1 MTLVEVVIGIGI
13 IMSILMI
20 SFPKEKSQR
29 YEIDSFARQ
38 LVGDIRYVRSM
49 NSNGNLSIYLQN
61 IISKENPRYVIKEN
75 DNVFEVKILNNKVVA
90 KKSNDEAEFKLS
102 INYLS
107 QMAFEYADI
116 NQILFLENIEVTD
129 KNKKAIDL
137 LRSIFNKKENYI
149 NEYV

>member
-75 DNVFEVKILNNKVVA
+75 DNVLKTVYLPKNSNLSYPSSTIKFKSDGTLSSKGETIIIQSKHIKVKITIIPFSGRVLLKEGIY
-90 KKSNDEAEFKLS
+90 EA
-102 INYLS
+102 
-107 QMAFEYADI
+107 
-116 NQILFLENIEVTD
+116 
-129 KNKKAIDL
+129 
-137 LRSIFNKKENYI
+137 
-149 NEYV
+149 